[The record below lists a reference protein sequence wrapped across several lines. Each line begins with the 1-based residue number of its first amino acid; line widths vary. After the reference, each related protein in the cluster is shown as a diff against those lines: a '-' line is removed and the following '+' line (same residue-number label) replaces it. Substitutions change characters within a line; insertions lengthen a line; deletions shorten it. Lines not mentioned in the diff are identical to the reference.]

1 VLSSVYYERIK
12 GLQAGPMAEQGFN
25 VLVVS
30 SRGSFGST
38 GDYSP
43 FLSERAD
50 AQWII
55 AWLKKQEWFNG
66 EICAGGFSYNGYSG
80 WAIGE
85 QAGQMLKVIST
96 KCAGSR
102 FRDMLYSGDAL
113 FLEVF
118 LFWMDSTHAQQKS
131 TIDRLK
137 VLAGN
142 KRRRK
147 LALHLPVAELDKQLL
162 GYENTFWR
170 DWLAH
175 VPGDDWWAQGDN
187 SSAVLKITAPNHMVS
202 GWHDFFLPLVIRDYN
217 TLKELGRSPYLTIG
231 PWNHEKAAIPA
242 IKEELIWF
250 KAHVLNDRKELREAP
265 VHIFV
270 MGVNEW
276 RDYPVWPPQNMEQQ
290 RWYLQAERGFT
301 ASLPAVSGTD
311 HYTFDPSDPTP
322 SVGGASVG
330 RPVEDNRKLESRD
343 DVLTFTSGVL
353 NEDLEIIGPVAA
365 ELFVKSSLDYTD
377 FFVKLCDVQPSGKSL
392 NVCDGLQR
400 LFPGKPA
407 PDADEI
413 MKVKMSLWPIAYRFK
428 RGHRIRVQIS
438 SGAFPRWNRNLG
450 TDEPL
455 GTGTTMIK
463 ARQSIYHGPDH
474 PSGLLLPRIISF
486 ERRCFTTNS

>member
-1 VLSSVYYERIK
+1 
-12 GLQAGPMAEQGFN
+12 
-25 VLVVS
+25 
-30 SRGSFGST
+30 
-38 GDYSP
+38 
-43 FLSERAD
+43 
-50 AQWII
+50 
-55 AWLKKQEWFNG
+55 
-66 EICAGGFSYNGYSG
+66 
-80 WAIGE
+80 
-85 QAGQMLKVIST
+85 
-96 KCAGSR
+96 
-102 FRDMLYSGDAL
+102 
-113 FLEVF
+113 
-118 LFWMDSTHAQQKS
+118 
-131 TIDRLK
+131 
-137 VLAGN
+137 
-142 KRRRK
+142 
-147 LALHLPVAELDKQLL
+147 
-162 GYENTFWR
+162 
-170 DWLAH
+170 

-187 SSAVLKITAPNHMVS
+187 SSAVFKITAPNHMVS

-250 KAHVLNDRKELREAP
+250 KAHVLNDRKELRKAP
-265 VHIFV
+265 VRLFV

-301 ASLPAVSGTD
+301 DSLPAVSVTD

-322 SVGGASVG
+322 GVGGASVG

-377 FFVKLCDVQPSGKSL
+377 FFVKLCDVQPSGKSF

-407 PDADEI
+407 PDADGI
-413 MKVKMSLWPIAYRFK
+413 MKVTMNLWPIAYSFK

-438 SGAFPRWNRNLG
+438 SSAFPRWSRNLG

-455 GTGTTMIK
+455 GTGTTMKK

-474 PSGLLLPRIISF
+474 PSGLLLPRII
-486 ERRCFTTNS
+486 